1 MRSGAARRVP
11 ESTWRR
17 PRERGEEGGGDPGI
31 GSARGGDGARTVEP
45 GRGEIAANLSVTAGQ
60 GRGGGIQARA
70 DRTQHPL
77 PEHGVEQEERTG
89 ESSSGQLST
98 RTIPDERREE
108 EGAGGGGGAY
118 LVVVVVVVR
127 RRRRRRRRSS
137 STSGEVSTEQG
148 PCLLS
153 ILQMRRSEEERQAAS
168 ERARRGWVEEVDDD
182 GEGAGEGEEEI
193 RRSSDTRNRHR
204 QAGLFFFLII
214 AENVRP
220 VSLEEN
226 WRREEAAAREGEI

>member
-1 MRSGAARRVP
+1 M
-11 ESTWRR
+11 
-17 PRERGEEGGGDPGI
+17 
-31 GSARGGDGARTVEP
+31 EP

-108 EGAGGGGGAY
+108 EGAGGGGGGY
-118 LVVVVVVVR
+118 LVVVVVV
-127 RRRRRRRRSS
+127 RRRRRSS

-153 ILQMRRSEEERQAAS
+153 MLQMRRSEEEREAAR

-182 GEGAGEGEEEI
+182 GEGAGEGGGGDQEI
-193 RRSSDTRNRHR
+193 LRHTKQA
-204 QAGLFFFLII
+204 QAGWTVFFFNYCRECS
-214 AENVRP
+214 AGFSRG
-220 VSLEEN
+220 EERRQ
-226 WRREEAAAREGEI
+226 RRETARFETRLASALAAVSSLVCVRRPLAGFGVLRGCLLIFLCPCIDRQEFRIF